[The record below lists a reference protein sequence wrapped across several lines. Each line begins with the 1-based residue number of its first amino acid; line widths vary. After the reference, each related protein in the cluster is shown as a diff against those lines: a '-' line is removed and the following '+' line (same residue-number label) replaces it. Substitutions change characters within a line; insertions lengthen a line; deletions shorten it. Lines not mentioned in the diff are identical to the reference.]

1 MDLTNLTI
9 AFPSGPYFS
18 DISYLIYTLLRKRFG
33 TIGKSF
39 FGFPFIEREYIVF
52 NVIGRKTL
60 VDNISLD
67 LINYPLTEDEINIK
81 EINAEI
87 KGEHNNPLNYI
98 NDLFYSTFFP
108 SPYSNAMYKEIKKP
122 NISLIKKHLKK
133 SMNNVY
139 IVKKEI
145 NTKSIST
152 IGNFKKIKEDIKIK
166 NKGIKDFQSSFPSAF
181 IQLGNLY
188 CSGKNNLIN
197 AHLLSAYYF
206 LFLRRELCYK
216 GKIAYRLE
224 SDVYPH
230 YFGYLVKIYA
240 GGISKT
246 DRRIIDKLFELL
258 DQNPDIPLEYIKN
271 RAIAKIYMD
280 MEIEFLW
287 GREYITSNISGYS
300 IDELIK
306 GIKDA
311 KSMIQPKTDE
321 MFGILLK

>member
-1 MDLTNLTI
+1 MDLMNLII

-18 DISYLIYTLLRKRFG
+18 DFSYFIYKFLKKR
-33 TIGKSF
+33 IENIEQSF
-39 FGFPFIEREYIVF
+39 FVFPFIEREYIIF
-52 NVIGRKTL
+52 SIIGRKTL
-60 VDNISLD
+60 IDNISLD
-67 LINYPLTEDEINIK
+67 LINYPLKKVEINIEEINK
-81 EINAEI
+81 EINI
-87 KGEHNNPLNYI
+87 EHKVPLNYI
-98 NDLFYSTFFP
+98 NDIFYSTFF
-108 SPYSNAMYKEIKKP
+108 SSSYSNAIYTEIEKP
-122 NISLIKKHLKK
+122 NISLIKKHLQK
-133 SMNNVY
+133 SMNDVY

-145 NTKSIST
+145 NTNSISV
-152 IGNFKKIKEDIKIK
+152 IGNIKKIKEDIKIK
-166 NKGIKDFQSSFPSAF
+166 NKGIIEIPASFPSAF
-181 IQLGNLY
+181 IQFGFL
-188 CSGKNNLIN
+188 CHSGKSNLIN
-197 AHLLSAYYF
+197 AYILSAYYF

-224 SDVYPH
+224 ADVCSH

-246 DRRIIDKLFELL
+246 DRKFMDKLFELL
-258 DQNPDIPLEYIKN
+258 NQKPDIPLEYIKN

-280 MEIEFLW
+280 VEIEPLW
-287 GREYITSNISGYS
+287 SREYIRAVISGYS